1 MPETEE
7 FSRRTGTELGLYATE
22 QNKSDILVKLKPR
35 SQRKRSVDEVMDDM
49 RAQIAQNIPGIDVEF
64 TQILQDM
71 LGDLE
76 GSPEPVEIKIFGN
89 DSTVLE
95 QVAATVGPKIE
106 SIPGVVDFVGV
117 LKGNPEIVFML
128 TRRWRDARAVTPEVV
143 SQQVSAGLLG
153 LTETQLREADRTV
166 DIRARFPDSFPL

>member
-35 SQRKRSVDEVMDDM
+35 SKRKRSVDEVMDDM

-71 LGDLE
+71 LGDLQ
-76 GSPEPVEIKIFGN
+76 GSPEPVEIKIFGG
-89 DSTVLE
+89 DMSVLE
-95 QVAATVGPKIE
+95 RVADEIGPKLE
-106 SIPGVVDFVGV
+106 KIPGIVDFVGV
-117 LKGNPEIVFML
+117 QKGNPEIV
-128 TRRWRDARAVTPEVV
+128 
-143 SQQVSAGLLG
+143 
-153 LTETQLREADRTV
+153 
-166 DIRARFPDSFPL
+166 